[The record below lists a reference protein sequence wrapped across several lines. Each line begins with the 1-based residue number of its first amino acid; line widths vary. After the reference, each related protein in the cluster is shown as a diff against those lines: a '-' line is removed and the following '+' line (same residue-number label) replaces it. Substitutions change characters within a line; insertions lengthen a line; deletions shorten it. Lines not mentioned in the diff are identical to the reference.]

1 MSNTIVNAEVQSAQ
15 RFTGQKPALRKPQD
29 FISRASRRKRWPRM
43 RDTVSNPSP
52 EDGGRCGPA
61 ASPLFSLIGMALI
74 GAAAVTFVACG
85 GGIGGNAGFFDS
97 HPFTSI
103 NFGAGTRPVAVA
115 IDRSGNIWVA
125 NEGSNSVTELKS
137 SGSKSTFDNSN
148 TPGANFNLPDA
159 IAIDAEGDI
168 WVVNGGGSA
177 TELASNGALIGN
189 FAPAGANFSDPV
201 GVAIDASG
209 NVWITNMTGGS
220 VTELNSAGALL
231 RNINNTNT
239 PAAAFSGPAGI
250 AIDGP
255 GNVWVGNFSGNSLTK
270 LNSSGAAVANFN
282 NANTSRANFSGCAGV
297 AIDETGDVWI
307 VNSSGNSV
315 TELASSGALIGN
327 FAPPKAQFNGPVGI
341 AIDKHGSVFIT
352 NGSDGSISE
361 LRPTGAVRRV
371 FSSSNTLGDPID
383 RPVDIAIARDGSL
396 WTANQGVAPRHGFV
410 DQIFGGKAGKFFG
423 PAAGPQFFPFGGLD
437 SSSGPQWPAGL

>member
-1 MSNTIVNAEVQSAQ
+1 
-15 RFTGQKPALRKPQD
+15 
-29 FISRASRRKRWPRM
+29 
-43 RDTVSNPSP
+43 
-52 EDGGRCGPA
+52 
-61 ASPLFSLIGMALI
+61 LIGMALI
-74 GAAAVTFVACG
+74 GATAVTFGACG
-85 GGIGGNAGFFDS
+85 GGIGGNTSFFNS
-97 HPFTSI
+97 HPFASA
-103 NFGAGTRPVAVA
+103 NSAAGTRPVAVA
-115 IDRSGNIWVA
+115 IDRSGNIWAA

-137 SGSKSTFDNSN
+137 SGKSTFDNSN

-159 IAIDAEGDI
+159 IAIDADGDI

-177 TELASNGALIGN
+177 TELTSHGALIGN
-189 FAPAGANFSDPV
+189 FAPAGANFSNPV

-209 NVWITNMTGGS
+209 NVWITNMTGNS
-220 VTELNSAGALL
+220 VTELDSAGALL

-239 PAAAFSGPAGI
+239 PAAAFGGPAGI
-250 AIDGP
+250 AIDGA

-282 NANTSRANFSGCAGV
+282 NANTSRAKFSGCAGV
-297 AIDETGDVWI
+297 AIDEMGDVWI

-327 FAPPKAQFNGPVGI
+327 FAPPKAKFNGPFGI
-341 AIDKHGSVFIT
+341 AIDQHGSVFIT
-352 NGSDGSISE
+352 NGSDASITE
-361 LRPTGAVRRV
+361 LRPTGAARRV

-396 WTANQGVAPRHGFV
+396 WTANQGVAPGHGFI
-410 DQIFGGKAGKFFG
+410 DQLFGGKAPHFSG
-423 PAAGPQFFPFGGLD
+423 PAAGPQFFPFGGLN